1 VIGYKVFESDWTCR
15 GFKYEI
21 GKTYHHEGMPVC
33 CQEGFHFCKK
43 LADCFDYYPFV
54 STNKIAFVESRGAV
68 VSDDNKKFCT
78 NAIKIL
84 AEIDWHTGLELVN
97 TGQACTGLCNSGNR
111 NSGNRN
117 SGNCNSGN
125 WNSGNRN
132 SGNRNS
138 GNRNSGNRN
147 SGDWNSGDSNSG
159 NCNSGNRNSGDC
171 NSGDC
176 NSGDCNSGTWNSG
189 DYNSGD
195 CNSGNCNS
203 GDWNSG
209 NCNSGFFNTTTPKL
223 RFFDVETDISLQEW
237 MDSDAYYV
245 MRTMPTPTNMWILIE
260 DMTIEEKILHEE
272 SETTGGYLK
281 KVEVTTEQLD
291 GWWQGLSDQ
300 DKAVIK
306 NIPNFDAQK
315 FAQITGISEELID

>member
-1 VIGYKVFESDWTCR
+1 MIGFKVFESDWTCR

-111 NSGNRN
+111 NSGD
-117 SGNCNSGN
+117 

-132 SGNRNS
+132 SGD
-138 GNRNSGNRN
+138 RNSGNRN
-147 SGDWNSGDSNSG
+147 SGDWNSGDCNSG
-159 NCNSGNRNSGDC
+159 NCNSGD
-171 NSGDC
+171 
-176 NSGDCNSGTWNSG
+176 WNSG
-189 DYNSGD
+189 DWNSGD
-195 CNSGNCNS
+195 WNSGDWNS